1 MKSFEGTSIDCSP
14 NHDGSAWPRPAWR
27 DRLASQGVT
36 HVWGVHVRAL
46 REGSAGIVRIDATD
60 DVRACDAT
68 LSRWD

>member
-1 MKSFEGTSIDCSP
+1 M
-14 NHDGSAWPRPAWR
+14 PAALR
-27 DRLASQGVT
+27 TNGVS
-36 HVWGVHVRAL
+36 VDVRAL